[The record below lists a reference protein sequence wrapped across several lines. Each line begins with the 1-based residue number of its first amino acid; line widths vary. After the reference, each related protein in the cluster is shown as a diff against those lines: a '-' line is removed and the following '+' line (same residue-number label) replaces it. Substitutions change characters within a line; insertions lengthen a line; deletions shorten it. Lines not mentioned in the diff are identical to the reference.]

1 MTVDDI
7 SNTKAH
13 LNNRTHREQEL
24 TDLQAIEFIN
34 SHVMRNNQTISV
46 KPDCPQTLLYQLVME
61 NINTLFFTEFSNPPL
76 ETRLDEG
83 YSVEPEALAENIIA
97 LITSEYSHFTER
109 HPELSESA
117 ALDQFSNIA
126 KEGLNA
132 GISDTKELLDSYNM
146 LEGKLKNSVE
156 QTKKSLFEE
165 LNNFNQCFNYD
176 EEVEYG
182 NDPYTDLD
190 SDAILDEELLDRLR
204 M

>member
-1 MTVDDI
+1 MTVNDI
-7 SNTKAH
+7 STTKAH
-13 LNNRTHREQEL
+13 LGNHTYREQEP
-24 TDLQAIEFIN
+24 TDLQAIGFIN
-34 SHVMRNNQTISV
+34 SHAISSHQTISI

-61 NINTLFFTEFSNPPL
+61 NINTLFFAEFSNPPL

-83 YSVEPEALAENIIA
+83 YSTEPEAMAENIIA
-97 LITSEYSHFTER
+97 LITSEYSHFIER

-156 QTKKSLFEE
+156 QTKKSLLEE
-165 LNNFNQCFNYD
+165 LNNFNHCFNYD

-182 NDPYTDLD
+182 NDPYTELD

>member
-7 SNTKAH
+7 SNAKAN
-13 LNNRTHREQEL
+13 LSNRTNLEKEL
-24 TDLQAIEFIN
+24 IDLQAIGFIN
-34 SHVMRNNQTISV
+34 SHAINSHQTISV

-83 YSVEPEALAENIIA
+83 HSIEPESLAENIIA
-97 LITSEYSHFTER
+97 LITSGYGHFIER

-146 LEGKLKNSVE
+146 LEGRVKNSVD
-156 QTKKSLFEE
+156 QTQKSLIEE
-165 LNNFNQCFNYD
+165 LNNFNHCFSY
-176 EEVEYG
+176 EEAEYG
-182 NDPYTDLD
+182 DDPYTDLD